1 MKYLLALA
9 SAVRVASP
17 ALAGGPALGKRHHHY
32 HHTGTHRHY
41 HCHKKTGL
49 CHWHKHSNGAKYA
62 GHHGNRFMHGVI
74 YRDKYY
80 HHNENY
86 WYPGP
91 SCEIHI
97 H

>member
-9 SAVRVASP
+9 SAFLVASP

-32 HHTGTHRHY
+32 HHTGTHRHH

-49 CHWHKHSNGAKYA
+49 CHWHKHSHWGKDA
-62 GHHGNRFMHGVI
+62 GHHGNRFMHGVF

-80 HHNENY
+80 HHKENY
-86 WYPGP
+86 WYPNP
-91 SCEIHI
+91 SWQIHI